1 MHWKFTFII
10 ATVPVV
16 GMPTLY
22 RSCYNAYCALP
33 VLLLF
38 FRLGYFLDKGSILLL
53 LLVPR
58 SSCCR
63 IGAIMRWKLKFIIAT
78 IRIVG
83 MPTLY
88 RSCYNKA
95 YCAHPVLLLFFRLGY
110 FLDKESIFLLL
121 LVPRSSHCRI
131 GTIMRWKLKFIA
143 TIRIVGMPTLYR
155 SCNDYCAHPVLLLFF
170 RLGYF
175 LHRESIFPLLLVPRF

>member
-1 MHWKFTFII
+1 MPTLYRSCYNKAYCAHPVLLLFFRLGYFLDKESIFLLLLVPRSSCCRIGAIMHWKFTFII
-10 ATVPVV
+10 ATIPVV

-38 FRLGYFLDKGSILLL
+38 FRLGYFLDKGSI
-53 LLVPR
+53 
-58 SSCCR
+58 
-63 IGAIMRWKLKFIIAT
+63 
-78 IRIVG
+78 
-83 MPTLY
+83 
-88 RSCYNKA
+88 
-95 YCAHPVLLLFFRLGY
+95 
-110 FLDKESIFLLL
+110 FLPL